1 MTRFLLI
8 FNPSANHGL
17 AGQLAADLRAMIDT
31 HGGADWRGTEYP
43 GHAKEIAMTAAA
55 QGYDVV
61 VALGG
66 DGTVHEVVN
75 GLLGV
80 PSAQRP
86 ALGIVPI
93 GSGNDFAGGVGLPA
107 NPQEAMRRVLEGQ
120 PRPVDVARITDASGR
135 FEYFIN
141 TCGVGLDGDIN
152 IASRGITFVHGFWMY
167 FLAVLQSVFF
177 SYQSQFMRITHDG
190 GVIEEGVMM
199 LTVGNGN
206 REGGGFKVTPDA
218 QPDDGL
224 LDVAFINQ
232 VSRLRILQ
240 LIPLV
245 MQGAHGKEPDVR
257 LFRTTRLSITGER
270 AIPIHIDGE
279 MFAPYEADVRAVN
292 IEIVP
297 GAVQLV
303 R

>member
-1 MTRFLLI
+1 MSRFLLI

-17 AGQLAADLRAMIDT
+17 AGQLAADLRAMIET

-43 GHAKEIAMTAAA
+43 GHAKTIAIEAAA
-55 QGYDVV
+55 QGYTVV

-75 GLLGV
+75 GLLSV
-80 PSAQRP
+80 PAEQRP

-93 GSGNDFAGGVGLPA
+93 GSGNDFAGGIGLPT
-107 NPQEAMRRVLEGQ
+107 NPQEAMRHVLEGQ
-120 PRPVDVARITDASGR
+120 PRPVDVARITDGSGR
-135 FEYFIN
+135 AEYFIN

-177 SYQSQFMRITHDG
+177 SYKSQRLHITHDD
-190 GVIEEGVMM
+190 GVIDEGVMM

-206 REGGGFKVTPDA
+206 REGGGFRVTPDA
-218 QPDDGL
+218 RPDDGL

-240 LIPLV
+240 LIPMV
-245 MQGAHGKEPDVR
+245 MHGQHGKEPDVR
-257 LFRTTRLSITGER
+257 LFRTTRLAIRGER

-279 MFAPYEADVRAVN
+279 MFAPYEADVRTVT
-292 IEIVP
+292 IDIVP
-297 GAVQLV
+297 GAIQLV